1 MNKEEWAQQ
10 QSKKSLKED
19 TFLLSELIKINGCC
33 TWCMIKKCKNLE
45 EHGADFPM
53 KMSDFVLK
61 PNYIKEI
68 LEIIKNNDLGFKDIT
83 LYYTTCIHGINNGRC
98 KNCIEGR
105 FKYVDFKGIP
115 IRFCFP
121 PFENKTKM
129 TIGIHDFDIKLIL
142 RGKQYEVSAFP
153 IKYEEEEV
161 YHSIENEETSFS
173 VKEEK
178 IDTYEDLFPQIEG
191 SPTSKVQNNDEVKK
205 FDYSS
210 IIQKNH
216 DEKDKTDDTDI
227 IGETSKIKLQ
237 EKEQEQEEVQ
247 EKVDNSKYMT
257 LFDENKENLLIIDKL
272 NAKIYAFERKIK
284 ELESKN
290 TELKNKNVKEMEII
304 KNKHKYDE
312 ILHNLQNLNAI
323 SKQFF
328 NEENYSEY
336 LVIDY

>member
-1 MNKEEWAQQ
+1 MSQEEWAKQ
-10 QSKKSLKED
+10 QSKKSLKEE

-105 FKYVDFKGIP
+105 FKYVDFKGTP

-121 PFENKTKM
+121 SFENKTKM

-142 RGKQYEVSAFP
+142 KGKQFEVSAFP
-153 IKYEEEEV
+153 IKYEEKTDESDFVDEDNPIVHEV
-161 YHSIENEETSFS
+161 F
-173 VKEEK
+173 VEK
-178 IDTYEDLFPQIEG
+178 VESYDDLFPQIEG
-191 SPTSKVQNNDEVKK
+191 SPTSNLENNKVKK
-205 FDYSS
+205 FDFSS

-216 DEKDKTDDTDI
+216 VIAEIEDNKNDDEETPKIEVLIDD
-227 IGETSKIKLQ
+227 
-237 EKEQEQEEVQ
+237 
-247 EKVDNSKYMT
+247 SKYMT
-257 LFDENKENLLIIDKL
+257 ICNENKENLLIIDKL
-272 NAKIYAFERKIK
+272 NAKIYSLEKKLK
-284 ELESKN
+284 ELEITN
-290 TELKNKNVKEMEII
+290 AELKNKNAREMEII
-304 KNKHKYDE
+304 RNKHKYDE

-323 SKQFF
+323 SKQFCDD
-328 NEENYSEY
+328 ENYSKY
-336 LVIDY
+336 LIDY